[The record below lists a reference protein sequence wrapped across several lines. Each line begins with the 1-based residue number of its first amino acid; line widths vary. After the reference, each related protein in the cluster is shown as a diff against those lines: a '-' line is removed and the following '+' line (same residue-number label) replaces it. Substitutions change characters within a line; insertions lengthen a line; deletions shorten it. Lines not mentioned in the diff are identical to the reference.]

1 MYVSKCECFLFIF
14 FYWNAP
20 SERICTH
27 CGPYTAQYNI
37 EIHDFSGHISSSE
50 MIILPLVGFHF
61 MKILGSAKQ
70 AKLTFVYYAHIGIM
84 GLAEAMRIELE

>member
-1 MYVSKCECFLFIF
+1 
-14 FYWNAP
+14 
-20 SERICTH
+20 
-27 CGPYTAQYNI
+27 
-37 EIHDFSGHISSSE
+37 

-84 GLAEAMRIELE
+84 GLAEAMRIELDGKLARLGKTAMMREKLLYCVHLDLEL

>member
-1 MYVSKCECFLFIF
+1 MHHSMNKHFSLHS
-14 FYWNAP
+14 WNAP
-20 SERICTH
+20 SNTILTH
-27 CGPYTAQYNI
+27 CAQYNI

-84 GLAEAMRIELE
+84 GLAEAMRIELDGKLG

>member
-1 MYVSKCECFLFIF
+1 
-14 FYWNAP
+14 
-20 SERICTH
+20 
-27 CGPYTAQYNI
+27 
-37 EIHDFSGHISSSE
+37 

-84 GLAEAMRIELE
+84 GLAEAMRIELDGKLAREDCHDEGEAPLLCAPRFRTLILHE

>member
-1 MYVSKCECFLFIF
+1 MFLVFLFLLKCPFRKDLHPLWTI
-14 FYWNAP
+14 
-20 SERICTH
+20 
-27 CGPYTAQYNI
+27 YTAQYNI